1 MIPCRKN
8 ETKFSK
14 FGACIWSP
22 EQFLQI
28 RSKTTEKITK
38 IAISYCIKKWFAP
51 SGPDFYAIFKMGHQI
66 SVPQIQTK
74 LFSIL

>member
-22 EQFLQI
+22 EQFLQN

-38 IAISYCIKKWFAP
+38 IAIFQYFQKWFVP
-51 SGPDFYAIFKMGHQI
+51 SGPDFYAIFKMGHHI
-66 SVPQIQTK
+66 SVPQIHTK
-74 LFSIL
+74 LLSKM